1 MATGTPAGP
10 STLRTWHRATS
21 KLRAHFHRCLTPHLK
36 PLAYLA
42 SPTHHPNVSVTTR
55 SRDCHTRGA
64 GLSYNQANI
73 AFYSFQDG
81 TPTRDGTPSELTP
94 GGAKGPFSDGYF
106 YSHLQVDAQG
116 SVRLK
121 RGFTFVMYGL
131 NLTNEVFGFY
141 QGSSQFMI
149 QREYYGP
156 TIAAGFRWS
165 PSFEK

>member
-1 MATGTPAGP
+1 MATPVPAPVACPGGQIIQG
-10 STLRTWHRATS
+10 WFATRLIIGIS
-21 KLRAHFHRCLTPHLK
+21 VP
-36 PLAYLA
+36 
-42 SPTHHPNVSVTTR
+42 PTTE
-55 SRDCHTRGA
+55 DD
-64 GLSYNQANI
+64 
-73 AFYSFQDG
+73 SFQDG
-81 TPTRDGTPSELTP
+81 TSTADGSPSDPTP
-94 GGAKGPFSDGYF
+94 GGQKGPFSDVYF

-121 RGFTFVMYGL
+121 HGLTFTMYGL

-149 QREYYGP
+149 QREYYGQ